1 MVGERVREYV
11 GVLGSVCHE
20 ARDTGAG
27 PVFSIVGGNIDGC
40 GIVRSS
46 GVRCCRDSCPSLKAE
61 LH

>member
-27 PVFSIVGGNIDGC
+27 PVFGIVGGNIDGC
-40 GIVRSS
+40 GIARSS
-46 GVRCCRDSCPSLKAE
+46 GVRCRRDSCPSLKAE
-61 LH
+61 LR